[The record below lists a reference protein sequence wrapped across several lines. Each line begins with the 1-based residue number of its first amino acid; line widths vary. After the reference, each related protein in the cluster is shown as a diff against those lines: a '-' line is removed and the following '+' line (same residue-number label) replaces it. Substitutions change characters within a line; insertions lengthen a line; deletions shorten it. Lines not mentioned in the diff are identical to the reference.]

1 MGSALRQQFEDHM
14 TLRGFAP
21 KTKQAYLLA
30 VTDLARHYRLSPE
43 RLTNP
48 QIQSY
53 LNHLIRERKL
63 SWSSCN
69 VAISAFRCLYGNV
82 LKRDS
87 SQFEIPPRPRVH
99 RLPRL
104 LSEKEVRRI
113 LDVTENPKHHAMLMT
128 AYGAGLRVSE
138 VVKLR
143 PVHIESDRRL
153 IRVEQGK
160 GRKDRYTILPE
171 RLLLELRSYWK
182 VCRPGPWLFYGE
194 RREVPMS
201 DRTAQKVYGHAREKA
216 GVTGGSGIHTLRHC
230 FATHLLDRGASISV
244 IKQLLGH
251 RNLGTT
257 VGYLHT
263 TLESLQKIRSP
274 LDDLY

>member
-1 MGSALRQQFEDHM
+1 MGSKLRKQFEDHM

-21 KTKQAYLLA
+21 KTKEAYVSALASLA
-30 VTDLARHYRLSPE
+30 VYYRLSPDG
-43 RLTNP
+43 LTNA

-53 LNHLIRERKL
+53 LVHLIRERKL

-69 VAISAFRCLYGNV
+69 VAISAFRCFYGNL

-87 SQFEIPPRPRVH
+87 SQFEIPPRPRIH

-113 LDVTENPKHHAMLMT
+113 IKVTENPKHHAMLMT
-128 AYGAGLRVSE
+128 VYGAGLRVSE
-138 VVKLR
+138 VVRLK
-143 PVHIESDRRL
+143 PVHIESDRKL

-160 GRKDRYTILPE
+160 GRKDRYTILPD
-171 RLLLELRSYWK
+171 RLLVELRSYWK
-182 VCRPGPWLFYGE
+182 ECQPGPWLFFGE
-194 RREVPMS
+194 RRDVPMS
-201 DRTAQKVYGHAREKA
+201 DRTAQKVYNHAREKA

-230 FATHLLDRGASISV
+230 FATHLLDRGTSINV

-251 RNLGTT
+251 TNLGTT